1 LLESALTPIAA
12 SLRQVMSAKTS
23 SPTAAKP
30 AAVTAATLP
39 PHIEQTV
46 QAIARLHAAHEK
58 RATPLQTLVDRMTAV
73 VARPAFIGLV
83 TLFVLAWITVNI
95 ALQRTTGWR
104 FDGPNF
110 PYLQGV
116 GELAAI
122 YITAL
127 VLMSQR
133 RKDELSELREQLNL
147 ELAIMTEKKVA
158 KLIALNEEM
167 RRDNPQVADRVD
179 RQAAAMAKPADP
191 EAVLV
196 AFKETH
202 EGMMAEDIPLDPSRA
217 PDRLDKDAQP

>member
-1 LLESALTPIAA
+1 MVDT
-12 SLRQVMSAKTS
+12 MTS
-23 SPTAAKP
+23 
-30 AAVTAATLP
+30 
-39 PHIEQTV
+39 
-46 QAIARLHAAHEK
+46 
-58 RATPLQTLVDRMTAV
+58 V

-83 TLFVLAWITVNI
+83 TLFVVAWIGGNVV
-95 ALQRTTGWR
+95 LERTTGRR
-104 FDGPNF
+104 FDRPPS
-110 PYLQGV
+110 PYLQGA

-167 RRDNPQVADRVD
+167 RRDNPQLADRVD
-179 RQAAAMAKPADP
+179 HQAAAMAEPVDP

-196 AFKETH
+196 ALRETH
-202 EGMMAEDIPLDPSRA
+202 EGMMAEDIP
-217 PDRLDKDAQP
+217 PDQTPASDRTDKDAKL